1 MPNPTPSR
9 LQQPY
14 SRKHARSAGF
24 TDPRQIVLL
33 ADNLTRDYYTYKDEF
48 DTVTVAN
55 NDYWSVSNTGAGA
68 ADPVKSLAL
77 GQPSCIFT
85 TGGGNPGVST
95 LYGTDAAV
103 PSGDNPFI
111 YCRFRWPAN
120 VTAFY
125 FNIGLVNV
133 DTTKTTVVISGLTA
147 AAVPTAANDFTDG
160 VVFSMNTGFTLTTPA
175 LSGVGTST
183 AIAGVKV
190 VNSAGTAYTPSAG
203 AWVDLYLRASVA
215 GGYLEIYED
224 DVQIAR
230 HTVASGP
237 DTAKGLFPFIL
248 FGDLGTSKVVHL
260 TTYKMVR
267 ERNYTP

>member
-9 LQQPY
+9 IQQPY

-55 NDYWSVSNTGAGA
+55 NDYWSVSSIGAAA
-68 ADPVKSLAL
+68 ADPIKSLAL

-111 YCRFRWPAN
+111 YARFRWPVN

-125 FNIGLVNV
+125 FNIGLVNIA
-133 DTTKTTVVISGLTA
+133 TTKTTEVVSGLTA
-147 AAVPTAANDFTDG
+147 AAVPTIANGLTNG

-183 AIAGVKV
+183 AAAGAKI
-190 VNSAGTAYTPSAG
+190 VNSAATAYTPTAG

-215 GGYLEIYED
+215 GGYVEIYED
-224 DVQIAR
+224 DKYIAR
-230 HTVASGP
+230 QSVGSGP
-237 DTAKGLFPFIL
+237 DTAIGLFPVIL

-260 TTYKMVR
+260 TTYKLVR